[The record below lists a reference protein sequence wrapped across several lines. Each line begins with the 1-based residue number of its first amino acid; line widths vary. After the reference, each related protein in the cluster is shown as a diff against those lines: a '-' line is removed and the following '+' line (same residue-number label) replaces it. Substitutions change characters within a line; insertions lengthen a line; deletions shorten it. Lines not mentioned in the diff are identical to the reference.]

1 MVPELSRSADHLCQ
15 GEEQQNAENNNSS
28 NANIATGSGD
38 GGNNQYYY
46 KGSHLKTP
54 DYINR
59 GYAQKMKYIWKSAH
73 LNKIII

>member
-38 GGNNQYYY
+38 GGNNHYYY

-59 GYAQKMKYIWKSAH
+59 GYVAREINS
-73 LNKIII
+73 I